1 MKSHTS
7 VQKTPVVPALAR
19 LGRERSIRILGVSA
33 LVLTPCLWHYELV
46 SSDLGSHLYNAWLV
60 QLIRRG
66 EAPGLWIAR
75 LHTNVLFDLLLDT
88 LGSIFSLHTAEKI
101 AVSVAALL
109 FFWGAFAFVC
119 AATERAPWFLTPLIA
134 LATYGWTFHLGLFN
148 YYLSV
153 GLSFMCIALL
163 WRGKG
168 WVILVAAAIAPLVLV
183 GHPLGFLWLV
193 AAAAYIWI
201 HENTQTL
208 GRLLLFTAAITALIY
223 LHFFL
228 FHYYHVSPGAKP
240 FYSFSGADQLVLF
253 GGRYRSLARTVSAL
267 AILSLAIDALC
278 RWRQHKW
285 WKDYSLPSQLY
296 ALTIFAVAVLP
307 GAVAFP
313 SPAAPAS
320 LLTERLTLV
329 AAVLACGVLGAMQPK
344 PWHLIMSLAIAAVFF
359 SFLYQDTAVV
369 NKMESQIVE
378 LVSALPPGQ
387 RVMATIFPPPGSRV
401 LIQHIIDRACIGR
414 CFSYGNYEPGAAL
427 FRVRASTGNPYVLD
441 SYDRAIDMEN
451 GEYIVQTKDLP
462 VYQVYQCSRDGTELC
477 ITSLQAGE
485 ENDALGVHADPDP

>member
-1 MKSHTS
+1 
-7 VQKTPVVPALAR
+7 
-19 LGRERSIRILGVSA
+19 
-33 LVLTPCLWHYELV
+33 
-46 SSDLGSHLYNAWLV
+46 
-60 QLIRRG
+60 
-66 EAPGLWIAR
+66 
-75 LHTNVLFDLLLDT
+75 
-88 LGSIFSLHTAEKI
+88 
-101 AVSVAALL
+101 
-109 FFWGAFAFVC
+109 
-119 AATERAPWFLTPLIA
+119 
-134 LATYGWTFHLGLFN
+134 
-148 YYLSV
+148 
-153 GLSFMCIALL
+153 
-163 WRGKG
+163 
-168 WVILVAAAIAPLVLV
+168 
-183 GHPLGFLWLV
+183 
-193 AAAAYIWI
+193 
-201 HENTQTL
+201 
-208 GRLLLFTAAITALIY
+208 
-223 LHFFL
+223 
-228 FHYYHVSPGAKP
+228 
-240 FYSFSGADQLVLF
+240 
-253 GGRYRSLARTVSAL
+253 
-267 AILSLAIDALC
+267 
-278 RWRQHKW
+278 
-285 WKDYSLPSQLY
+285 
-296 ALTIFAVAVLP
+296 
-307 GAVAFP
+307 VAFP